1 MFGSIPNKEMSL
13 RILVIED
20 EFDLRRALLQS
31 LTESG
36 YAVDAAADGSEGL
49 VKAQSWDYDAL
60 VLDLN
65 LPKMDG
71 FEILQKLRETK
82 KTPVLILSAR
92 DALDDRI
99 RGLDTGAD
107 DYLIKPFSFVELHA
121 RLRALIRR
129 AAGQT
134 KSVIEIGDVE
144 IDLAKQTVVK
154 AGQTVQLTARE
165 YALVELLALHRGK
178 LISRRLVYDHIFGED
193 DESLSNLV
201 DVHISHIRKKLGS
214 DFVTTRRGQGYIV
227 DG

>member
-1 MFGSIPNKEMSL
+1 M
-13 RILVIED
+13 RILVVED
-20 EFDLRRALLQS
+20 ETDLRRALVQS
-31 LTESG
+31 LTETG
-36 YAVDAAADGSEGL
+36 YAVDEAADGVEGL
-49 VKAQSWDYDAL
+49 FKAESWEYDAL
-60 VLDLN
+60 VLDVN

-71 FEILQKLRETK
+71 FQILQRLRATK
-82 KTPVLILSAR
+82 NTPVLVLSAR

-99 RGLDTGAD
+99 QGLDLGAD

-129 AAGQT
+129 AAGQA
-134 KSVIEIGDVE
+134 KSVIDIGDVQ
-144 IDLAKQTVVK
+144 IDLVKQTVTK
-154 AGQTVQLTARE
+154 AGQTIQLTARE

-178 LISRRLVYDHIFGED
+178 LISRTLVYDHIFGED

-201 DVHISHIRKKLGS
+201 DVHISNIRKKLGS

>member
-1 MFGSIPNKEMSL
+1 
-13 RILVIED
+13 LVIED
-20 EFDLRRALLQS
+20 EFDLRRALVQS

-36 YAVDAAADGSEGL
+36 YAVDAAADGNEGL

-134 KSVIEIGDVE
+134 KSAIEIGDVE
-144 IDLAKQTVVK
+144 IDLAKQTVTK

-178 LISRRLVYDHIFGED
+178 LISRTLVYDHIFGED

>member
-1 MFGSIPNKEMSL
+1 M

-20 EFDLRRALLQS
+20 EIDLRRALVQS
-31 LTESG
+31 LTETG
-36 YAVDAAADGSEGL
+36 YAVDETGDGAEGL

-65 LPKMDG
+65 LPKLNG
-71 FEILQKLRETK
+71 FQILQKLRQTK
-82 KTPVLILSAR
+82 NTPVLILSAR

-107 DYLIKPFSFVELHA
+107 DYLIKPFSFIELHA

-134 KSVIEIGDVE
+134 KSVIDIGDVQV
-144 IDLAKQTVVK
+144 DLAKQTVSK

-165 YALVELLALHRGK
+165 YALVELLSLHRGK
-178 LISRRLVYDHIFGED
+178 LISRTLVYDHIFGED
-193 DESLSNLV
+193 DSSLSNLV
-201 DVHISHIRKKLGS
+201 DVHVSHIRKKLGA

>member
-1 MFGSIPNKEMSL
+1 M

-20 EFDLRRALLQS
+20 EFDLRRALVQS

-36 YAVDAAADGSEGL
+36 YAVDAAADGGEGL
-49 VKAQSWDYDAL
+49 VKAQSWEYDAL

-71 FEILQKLRETK
+71 FQILQKLRETK
-82 KTPVLILSAR
+82 TTPVLILSAR

-107 DYLIKPFSFVELHA
+107 DYLIKPFSFIELHA

-134 KSVIEIGDVE
+134 TSAIEIGDVE
-144 IDLAKQTVVK
+144 IDLAKQTVTK

-178 LISRRLVYDHIFGED
+178 LISRTLVYDHIFGED